1 MFEATNLQEKKKMK
15 DKKNKGRLGILG
27 KNDFS
32 KIHIV
37 SAYLYHISLSTFYTV
52 QFSLS
57 WHIQLT
63 QQLTFCNYF
72 FCTNPPTHTE
82 ALHMLHTV
90 VQHTT
95 YFYQVNTT
103 PINPFSLKNLVL
115 KVRQLNKV
123 PSPPPPLKEPC
134 PQGEETGCEEYKE
147 APKLHQQ

>member
-1 MFEATNLQEKKKMK
+1 MEWCAKVVFEATKLQEKKKMK
-15 DKKNKGRLGILG
+15 DKKNRGRLGILG

-57 WHIQLT
+57 WHIQLA
-63 QQLTFCNYF
+63 QQLTSCNYF
-72 FCTNPPTHTE
+72 LYTNPPTHTE
-82 ALHMLHTV
+82 ALHTLHTV

-103 PINPFSLKNLVL
+103 PIINSVVKFFV
-115 KVRQLNKV
+115 
-123 PSPPPPLKEPC
+123 
-134 PQGEETGCEEYKE
+134 
-147 APKLHQQ
+147 

>member
-1 MFEATNLQEKKKMK
+1 MK

-37 SAYLYHISLSTFYTV
+37 SAYPYHISLSTFYTV

-57 WHIQLT
+57 WHIQLA
-63 QQLTFCNYF
+63 QQLTSCNYF

-82 ALHMLHTV
+82 ALHMLHTI

-115 KVRQLNKV
+115 KVRQLNEV
-123 PSPPPPLKEPC
+123 HPLPPPLKEPC

-147 APKLHQQ
+147 APKLHQQQIDPAIEPIPQ

>member
-123 PSPPPPLKEPC
+123 PSPPSPPTQRTLP
-134 PQGEETGCEEYKE
+134 TR
-147 APKLHQQ
+147 